1 VGDGMAAQIEQR
13 LADLV
18 RTEIAQ
24 AGAAPP
30 PELRDDTVLQ
40 EAGLDSLGFATLV
53 VAMQREFGLD
63 PFAGTEEIVYPETLG
78 ELARLYRAETGADG
92 A

>member
-1 VGDGMAAQIEQR
+1 MAAQIEQR

-18 RTEIAQ
+18 RTEIVQ
-24 AGAAPP
+24 AGAVPP
-30 PELRDDTVLQ
+30 SDLRDDTVLQ

-53 VAMQREFGLD
+53 VAMEREFGLD
-63 PFAGTEEIVYPETLG
+63 PFGGSEEIVYPETLG
-78 ELARLYRAETGADG
+78 ELAMLYRAGTGANG